1 MQRAPERNA
10 VSGKSRQFFSCRS
23 IPLINKLT
31 LTFDKAG
38 NIRLASANAILSE
51 FIEGV
56 PRRGQS
62 LNKSRIRPADAP
74 R

>member
-1 MQRAPERNA
+1 MQRTPERDAAAGNLD
-10 VSGKSRQFFSCRS
+10 KSLVVGA